1 MLPGSKPPAPGAPS
15 GTSGRRAP
23 RRTAV
28 VLAGLATSL
37 ALTVPPATA
46 GPAAGPAGLP
56 SGAPGQ
62 VVEWHPCPDDST
74 AECGTLAVPVDWKRP
89 DGPRFQLS
97 LARRT
102 ATDPATRIGTLF
114 FGPGGPGDSGVDRI
128 VEGAG
133 RFGSELRSRFDI
145 VSFDPRGVGRSN
157 PVRCSTELL
166 VRRPAPVLTSQQ
178 DFDATVAYNRRLRA
192 DCRARTGPLFD
203 HVDTSST
210 ARDVD
215 AVRAALG
222 ESTLTFHGSSYGT
235 LLGQR
240 YAELF
245 PHRIRAMVLESVLD
259 HSVGTRDFLN
269 AQTSAAQDSFDAFVD
284 WCDRTEGCALHG
296 RDVRTI
302 WADLLGLAGRGEVPD
317 PDDPSA
323 TLTPYALSGFLAPR
337 ALYEPHDAELAET
350 IAGLAGLVPAGPAG
364 AALPGWRGESTGTGS
379 ATETDPQ
386 AIFCQDWELPIRN
399 YREYAAR
406 LREMARIGTDLPYPR
421 ALAGVEACLGAPR
434 VEHPQHRL
442 RVRVDHPIL
451 LLNAVHD
458 PVTGYDWAT
467 SVARQLGRYGVLL
480 SYEGAGHG
488 VYTATECTR
497 GTVDRYLVDLVVPPR
512 GASCP
517 AAHHAAFPAR

>member
-1 MLPGSKPPAPGAPS
+1 MGSGPPPAVA
-15 GTSGRRAP
+15 A
-23 RRTAV
+23 
-28 VLAGLATSL
+28 
-37 ALTVPPATA
+37 ATA
-46 GPAAGPAGLP
+46 AATVP
-56 SGAPGQ
+56 SGASGPA
-62 VVEWHPCPDDST
+62 VEWHPCPDDRS
-74 AECGTLAVPVDWKRP
+74 AECGTLSVPVDWKRP
-89 DGPRFQLS
+89 DGPRFDLS

-128 VEGAG
+128 VKGAG
-133 RFGSELRSRFDI
+133 RFGSELPGRFDI

-166 VRRPAPVLTSQQ
+166 AQRPAPVLTNQQ

-203 HVDTSST
+203 HVDTSSM

-284 WCDRTEGCALHG
+284 WCDRTRSCALHG
-296 RDVRTI
+296 RDVRAV
-302 WADLLGLAGRGEVPD
+302 WADLLGRAGRGEVPD
-317 PDDPSA
+317 PDNPSA

-337 ALYEPHDAELAET
+337 ALYEPHYAELAES
-350 IAGLAGLVPAGPAG
+350 IAGLAGPSSAKPSGSADPSG
-364 AALPGWRGESTGTGS
+364 SALSGSALSGWRGEPTGPGS
-379 ATETDPQ
+379 ATRTDPQ
-386 AIFCQDWELPIRN
+386 AVFCQDWELPIRN

-406 LREMARIGTDLPYPR
+406 LREMARLGTDLPYPR
-421 ALAGVEACLGAPR
+421 ALAGVESCLGAPR

-442 RVRVDHPIL
+442 RVRVDRPIL

-467 SVARQLGRYGVLL
+467 NVTRQLGRYGVLL

-517 AAHHAAFPAR
+517 AARPAAVPAR